1 MRQGIIMLN
10 TYILECKALL
20 EKLQQQTPI
29 QKLILQCQ
37 NRLNPN
43 DYKISFFEQLQ
54 HKSTE
59 PMQIAIIGQF
69 SSGKSTFLNA
79 LLGQD
84 ILPTGITPITSKVC
98 KICYGEDYILEI
110 LYKDGK
116 KILQNV
122 EFLHKLTRENSKN
135 IDYFCLYA
143 PILLLKEINFLD
155 TPGFN
160 SQNDDDTHAT
170 LKVLENVD
178 GIIWL
183 TLIDNAG
190 KNSEK
195 ALLKEFSAHFAQKSL
210 CVLNQKDRLKNDTE
224 IQTSVNYAKSAF
236 EGIFSDVI
244 PISAKLALK
253 ARLNTT
259 EKVLE
264 TSLLNLA
271 HAIQDIALKYSD
283 SNLNNT
289 HLETQESLDKLTQ
302 IYQNAQEN
310 ITKALQEKADDAT
323 QNLMQNSNMPLIFD
337 FLNQTIKPRASL
349 AKSHSALKKLKEMHI
364 FLHLQYHKIRQ
375 SYRRLHLLLYKHN
388 ALLVQ
393 NCATSKEKEQK
404 IFNEL
409 YLNLDILLDSLAQKI
424 FNAFEKQSIDFLQD
438 KKTLLGTKSIAHK
451 KAVTI
456 LPLEKL
462 RIELQNQDTKLVKD
476 YKAIS
481 VKIKN
486 FLDLFVESIEKNT
499 ESLAQKVALW
509 QDEAPQSIELYLIA
523 PQSQAMQDLR
533 TFAQHCYENILTDF
547 NKNALVAISF
557 LRSELNALSNF
568 LSLNYDNAIHLTLT
582 QLDLKIK
589 NAIAKHRENQEE
601 FALFNPTLENVRET
615 LNEAF
620 CFEQFQARLFGPM
633 NSLNKAYSQFL
644 AQNANTT
651 EDKCTWIMQ
660 VSLALKKEIDT
671 IMQNL
676 QAIKNAQ
683 KNNEK

>member
-37 NRLNPN
+37 NSLNPN

-135 IDYFCLYA
+135 IDFFCLYA

-210 CVLNQKDRLKNDTE
+210 CVLNQKDRLKNDAE

-236 EGIFSDVI
+236 DGIFSDVI

-259 EKVLE
+259 EKFLE

-289 HLETQESLDKLTQ
+289 HLKTQESLDKLTQ
-302 IYQNAQEN
+302 IYQNTQEN
-310 ITKALQEKADDAT
+310 ITKALQEKANDTT
-323 QNLMQNSNMPLIFD
+323 QNLMYNSNMPLIFD

-375 SYRRLHLLLYKHN
+375 SYRKLHLLLVQHN

-393 NCATSKEKEQK
+393 NCAISKEKEQK
-404 IFNEL
+404 IFNAL

-424 FNAFEKQSIDFLQD
+424 FNALKKQSIDFLQD
-438 KKTLLGTKSIAHK
+438 KKTLLGTKSITRK

-486 FLDLFVESIEKNT
+486 FLDLFVESIDKNT

-509 QDEAPQSIELYLIA
+509 QDEAPKSIELYLIA

-547 NKNALVAISF
+547 NKNALVAIAF

-651 EDKCTWIMQ
+651 EDKCEWIMQ